1 MAALADA
8 SGEDEMVHSPAASGE
23 IVVGVDGSA
32 SSNAAVR
39 WAAAQG
45 ARRNIPLRLVHVAAA
60 PSVTNV
66 MLPVPA
72 EFEQW
77 QDTQAREVLRE
88 ATELVAQVGAE
99 TGATVR
105 IADTDIY
112 HAAPVPT
119 LIDLSKGAE
128 LIVVGSRGMGA
139 FRRTL
144 LGSASTG
151 LLHHAHCPVAVIH
164 DGPTPAP
171 QLPVVVGVDGSPA
184 SAEAVTLAFAEASRL
199 GVDLVAVHAWSD
211 DSLFSVP
218 GVDWAA
224 VMVTEEEVLSQRLA
238 GMAEDHPDVT
248 VHRVVVRDQPARYLA
263 EQAQGAQLLVVGSHG
278 RGGFAGMLL
287 GSVSTALAHTV
298 TIPLIV
304 ARRY

>member
-1 MAALADA
+1 
-8 SGEDEMVHSPAASGE
+8 MVHNPSAPGE

-39 WAAAQG
+39 WATAQAG
-45 ARRNIPLRLVHVAAA
+45 RRNAPLRLVHVAAA
-60 PSVTNV
+60 PSITNV
-66 MLPVPA
+66 MPAVPT
-72 EFEQW
+72 EFEAW

-88 ATELVAQVGAE
+88 ATELVAQISAE
-99 TGATVR
+99 TGVSAR

-128 LIVVGSRGMGA
+128 MIVVGSRGMGA

-151 LLHHAHCPVAVIH
+151 LIHHAHCPVAVIH
-164 DGPTPAP
+164 DGPTPSAD
-171 QLPVVVGVDGSPA
+171 LPVVVGVDGSPA
-184 SAEAVTLAFAEASRL
+184 SVEATALAFAEASRL

-211 DSLFSVP
+211 DSLFAVP

-224 VMVTEEEVLSQRLA
+224 VVVGEEEILSQRLA
-238 GMAEDHPDVT
+238 GMSEDYPDVT

-263 EQAQGAQLLVVGSHG
+263 EQAQSAQLLVVGSHG

-298 TIPLIV
+298 TTPLIV

>member
-1 MAALADA
+1 
-8 SGEDEMVHSPAASGE
+8 MVHGPTATGE

-39 WAAAQG
+39 WAAAQA
-45 ARRNIPLRLVHVAAA
+45 ARRNVPLRLVHIVAA
-60 PSVTNV
+60 PSITNV
-66 MLPVPA
+66 MPAVPTD
-72 EFEQW
+72 FGQW

-88 ATELVAQVGAE
+88 ATELVAEVGAE
-99 TGATVR
+99 TGTTAR
-105 IADTDIY
+105 IADADVY

-128 LIVVGSRGMGA
+128 LVVVGSRGMGA

-171 QLPVVVGVDGSPA
+171 TLPVVVGVDGSP
-184 SAEAVTLAFAEASRL
+184 SSVEAVAIAFAEASRL

-211 DSLFSVP
+211 DSLFAVP

-224 VMVTEEEVLSQRLA
+224 VVVDEEEVLSQRLA
-238 GMAEDHPDVT
+238 GTSEDYPDVT

>member
-1 MAALADA
+1 M
-8 SGEDEMVHSPAASGE
+8 H
-23 IVVGVDGSA
+23 
-32 SSNAAVR
+32 NAA
-39 WAAAQG
+39 
-45 ARRNIPLRLVHVAAA
+45 LRLVHIAAA

-66 MLPVPA
+66 MVPVPA
-72 EFEQW
+72 EFEEW

-99 TGATVR
+99 TGAAVR

-119 LIDLSKGAE
+119 LIDLSKGADMV
-128 LIVVGSRGMGA
+128 VVGSRGMGA
-139 FRRTL
+139 FRRGL
-144 LGSASTG
+144 LGSISTG
-151 LLHHAHCPVAVIH
+151 LIHHAHCPVAVIH
-164 DGPTPAP
+164 DGPTPP
-171 QLPVVVGVDGSPA
+171 SHLPVVVGIDGSPA
-184 SAEAVTLAFAEASRL
+184 SVEATKVAFAQASRR

-211 DSLFSVP
+211 DSLFAVP

-224 VMVTEEEVLSQRLA
+224 VAVGEEEVLAERLA
-238 GMAEDHPDVT
+238 GMSEDYPDVT

-263 EQAQGAQLLVVGSHG
+263 EQAQSAQLLVVGSHG

-298 TIPLIV
+298 TIPLVV
-304 ARRY
+304 ARRN

>member
-1 MAALADA
+1 
-8 SGEDEMVHSPAASGE
+8 
-23 IVVGVDGSA
+23 
-32 SSNAAVR
+32 
-39 WAAAQG
+39 
-45 ARRNIPLRLVHVAAA
+45 
-60 PSVTNV
+60 
-66 MLPVPA
+66 
-72 EFEQW
+72 
-77 QDTQAREVLRE
+77 
-88 ATELVAQVGAE
+88 
-99 TGATVR
+99 
-105 IADTDIY
+105 
-112 HAAPVPT
+112 
-119 LIDLSKGAE
+119 
-128 LIVVGSRGMGA
+128 
-139 FRRTL
+139 
-144 LGSASTG
+144 
-151 LLHHAHCPVAVIH
+151 
-164 DGPTPAP
+164 
-171 QLPVVVGVDGSPA
+171 VVVGVDGSPA
-184 SAEAVTLAFAEASRL
+184 SVEAVTLAFAEASRL

-287 GSVSTALAHTV
+287 GSVGTALAHTV

>member
-1 MAALADA
+1 
-8 SGEDEMVHSPAASGE
+8 MVHNPSAPGE

-39 WAAAQG
+39 WATAQAG
-45 ARRNIPLRLVHVAAA
+45 RRNAPLRLVHVAAA
-60 PSVTNV
+60 PSITNV
-66 MLPVPA
+66 MPAVPT
-72 EFEQW
+72 EFEAW

-88 ATELVAQVGAE
+88 ATELVAQISAE
-99 TGATVR
+99 TGVSAR

-128 LIVVGSRGMGA
+128 MIVVGSRGMGA

-151 LLHHAHCPVAVIH
+151 LIHHAHCPVAVIH
-164 DGPTPAP
+164 DGPTPSAD
-171 QLPVVVGVDGSPA
+171 LPVVVGVDGSPA
-184 SAEAVTLAFAEASRL
+184 SVEATALAFAEASRL

-211 DSLFSVP
+211 DSLFAVP

-224 VMVTEEEVLSQRLA
+224 VVVGEEEILSQRLA
-238 GMAEDHPDVT
+238 GMSEDYPDVT

-263 EQAQGAQLLVVGSHG
+263 EQAQSAQLLVVGSHG

-298 TIPLIV
+298 TTP
-304 ARRY
+304 